1 MYIKCPGVR
10 YVRATLVGKPRRGFL
25 KGEGWFIVGEQYG
38 VSFKIEIW
46 RFLSCVYIYI
56 YFLEMILWDSRGE
69 LLDGKDYFMTRVM
82 EKYKLVTLL
91 KRNWT
96 DRNFIFFDKVIIPW
110 ILHNWNWQPILK
122 NISKKYKKELT
133 LNNIILYFR
142 TFKKNYSMARII
154 LYTNR
159 EKKYKLVMLL
169 KRNWTDRNFIF
180 FDKVTIP
187 WILFTIEIGNQVNSK
202 KYF

>member
-1 MYIKCPGVR
+1 
-10 YVRATLVGKPRRGFL
+10 
-25 KGEGWFIVGEQYG
+25 
-38 VSFKIEIW
+38 
-46 RFLSCVYIYI
+46 
-56 YFLEMILWDSRGE
+56 MILWDSRGE

-91 KRNWT
+91 KRDWT

-159 EKKYKLVMLL
+159 EKK
-169 KRNWTDRNFIF
+169 I
-180 FDKVTIP
+180 
-187 WILFTIEIGNQVNSK
+187 
-202 KYF
+202 

>member
-1 MYIKCPGVR
+1 
-10 YVRATLVGKPRRGFL
+10 
-25 KGEGWFIVGEQYG
+25 
-38 VSFKIEIW
+38 
-46 RFLSCVYIYI
+46 
-56 YFLEMILWDSRGE
+56 
-69 LLDGKDYFMTRVM
+69 M

-91 KRNWT
+91 KRDWT

-142 TFKKNYSMARII
+142 IFKKNYSMARII

-187 WILFTIEIGNQVNSK
+187 WILFTIGNQVNSK

>member
-1 MYIKCPGVR
+1 
-10 YVRATLVGKPRRGFL
+10 
-25 KGEGWFIVGEQYG
+25 
-38 VSFKIEIW
+38 
-46 RFLSCVYIYI
+46 
-56 YFLEMILWDSRGE
+56 
-69 LLDGKDYFMTRVM
+69 M

-91 KRNWT
+91 KRDWT
-96 DRNFIFFDKVIIPW
+96 DWNFIFFDKVIIPW

-133 LNNIILYFR
+133 LNNIILYF
-142 TFKKNYSMARII
+142 RII